1 MKKRRPKIVVVG
13 SINMDLVL
21 SCERLPKPGETLAA
35 RQCSEVSGGKGAN
48 QAVAAAR
55 MGGDVTLIGR
65 VGDDV
70 FGPQLIKRLQES
82 NVATEHVQVCQGT
95 SSGIAFVMV
104 ESSGQNAIVI
114 VPGANGRLSVDAIRA
129 VAAQI
134 RSADLLILQLEIPIE
149 AIEEACRI
157 AKESKVPV
165 LLNPAPAPAMLPEN
179 LYEVDMICPNQT
191 EAERLTGLTVNS
203 SESAKRAA
211 ALLLDRGASQV
222 VITLGKE
229 GAFIGRRSEKEYQFE
244 LVPSIDVAPID
255 TTAAGDAFIGALAVY
270 LCEQQELLQACRMAC
285 VAGALATTKWGA
297 QTSLPWRAEVEAKAR
312 E

>member
-55 MGGDVTLIGR
+55 MGGEVNLIGR

-70 FGPQLIKRLQES
+70 FGPQLIKGLQQS
-82 NVATEHVQVCQGT
+82 NVATGHVEVCHGT
-95 SSGIAFVMV
+95 SSGLAVVMV
-104 ESSGQNAIVI
+104 ESSGQNSIVI
-114 VPGANGRLSVDAIRA
+114 VPGANGGLHREDIRA
-129 VAAQI
+129 VAEQI
-134 RSADLLILQLEIPIE
+134 KSADMLIVQLEIPID

-157 AKESKVPV
+157 AKESEVPV
-165 LLNPAPAPAMLPEN
+165 LLNPAPAPVILPAN
-179 LYEVDMICPNQT
+179 LYKVDMICPNQT
-191 EAERLTGLTVNS
+191 EAERLTGLVVDS

-229 GAFIGRRSEKEYQFE
+229 GACIGKRSEKEYHYE
-244 LVPSIDVAPID
+244 LVPSIVVESVD

-270 LCEQQELLQACRMAC
+270 LCEQQELFQACRMAC

>member
-21 SCERLPKPGETLAA
+21 SCERLPRPGETLAA

-48 QAVAAAR
+48 QAVAASR
-55 MGGDVTLIGR
+55 MGGEVTLIGR

-82 NVATEHVQVCQGT
+82 NIATEHVQVCQST
-95 SSGIAFVMV
+95 SSGIALVMV
-104 ESSGQNAIVI
+104 ESSGQNSIVI
-114 VPGANGRLSVDAIRA
+114 VPGANGRMTREDIRA
-129 VAAQI
+129 VAEQI
-134 RSADLLILQLEIPIE
+134 RSADMLVVQLEIPID

-165 LLNPAPAPAMLPEN
+165 LLNPAPAPAMLPAN
-179 LYEVDMICPNQT
+179 LYDVDMICPNQT
-191 EAERLTGLTVNS
+191 EAERLTGLVVNS
-203 SESAKRAA
+203 GESAKRAA

-229 GAFIGRRSEKEYQFE
+229 GACIGKRSEKEYQFE
-244 LVPSIDVAPID
+244 LVPSIVVEPID

-270 LCEQQELLQACRMAC
+270 LCEHQELLQACRMAC
-285 VAGALATTKWGA
+285 VAGAVATTQWGA